1 MDGRALRHS
10 GPTRSE
16 DDVDDILTR
25 IPLNELRNR
34 VLYRL
39 MLFEEA
45 GVLEDFTAN
54 WARVDVVP
62 EREEGLVG
70 RDIGFGNGS
79 DTRLVV
85 REEGVG

>member
-16 DDVDDILTR
+16 DDVDDVLAR
-25 IPLNELRNR
+25 VPVNELRNR
-34 VLYRL
+34 VLHGL

-45 GVLEDFTAN
+45 GVLEDFAAN

-70 RDIGFGNGS
+70 GDIGLGNGS
-79 DTRLVV
+79 DTSLVV